1 MDGRETK
8 TFSEARNNLL
18 LACLITNNMC
28 TDSKAVIHLTN
39 FAIKMHLRLHE
50 PSCDHLF
57 QFQEQKA
64 KSKKHYWYINW
75 IGFQSKKTVFTEL
88 SWARMGNI
96 YSVKHSQS

>member
-18 LACLITNNMC
+18 LACLITNYMC
-28 TDSKAVIHLTN
+28 TDSKVVIHLTN
-39 FAIKMHLRLHE
+39 FAIEMHLRLHE
-50 PSCDHLF
+50 PSCDQLF

-64 KSKKHYWYINW
+64 KSIIDTSIGEDFSLKK
-75 IGFQSKKTVFTEL
+75 SVFTEL
-88 SWARMGNI
+88 SWARIGNI

>member
-1 MDGRETK
+1 MNTLKQQSCNQELITNTSKIKKQSKLSVVWMGGKLKLFQKLEITYC
-8 TFSEARNNLL
+8 L

-64 KSKKHYWYINW
+64 KSI
-75 IGFQSKKTVFTEL
+75 IGTSI
-88 SWARMGNI
+88 G
-96 YSVKHSQS
+96 

>member
-28 TDSKAVIHLTN
+28 TDSKVVIHLTN

-64 KSKKHYWYINW
+64 KSIIGTSIGEDFSLKKISFY
-75 IGFQSKKTVFTEL
+75 
-88 SWARMGNI
+88 
-96 YSVKHSQS
+96 